1 MSHRRAAAQAILL
14 VCLCAT
20 AHACGGAAAQSADGN
35 PTTTAAPVTTAI
47 PSTTAATTSTT
58 ATTTIASTTTTVTT
72 TIAAETTTV
81 PVTTVAWCRVLV
93 PDPDENGYFIIGF
106 TSNQPGAAVAL
117 KWGTARVLSATT
129 NGNGAASIRLS
140 LGRLQ
145 SGTTIN
151 FVATVGAAHC
161 STAYTTA

>member
-1 MSHRRAAAQAILL
+1 
-14 VCLCAT
+14 
-20 AHACGGAAAQSADGN
+20 
-35 PTTTAAPVTTAI
+35 
-47 PSTTAATTSTT
+47 
-58 ATTTIASTTTTVTT
+58 
-72 TIAAETTTV
+72 
-81 PVTTVAWCRVLV
+81 LV

>member
-1 MSHRRAAAQAILL
+1 MRHRRAAAQAILL
-14 VCLCAT
+14 LCLCAT
-20 AHACGGAAAQSADGN
+20 AHACGGAAAQPADAS
-35 PTTTAAPVTTAI
+35 PTTTAAPVTT
-47 PSTTAATTSTT
+47 TATTSTT
-58 ATTTIASTTTTVTT
+58 VATTIASTTTTTTTVTT
-72 TIAAETTTV
+72 TLAPETTTV

-93 PDPDENGYFIIGF
+93 PDPDEDGYFVIGF
-106 TSNQPGAAVAL
+106 TSNQPGAAVAF

-161 STAYTTA
+161 STAYTMA